1 MEDRE
6 SKLQEILDNREERNK
21 YLFSEERMPDCQQ
34 EKKKQDAKYKLEYQT
49 SKANLEM
56 F

>member
-1 MEDRE
+1 MEGRE

-34 EKKKQDAKYKLEYQT
+34 EKKHKMQNTNWRCQYQT
-49 SKANLEM
+49 SKEV
-56 F
+56 